1 MRFEPDHDP
10 DPFRELDNKY
20 STFTGISDFPEEIQK
35 MVDTSYSKIER
46 SVREY
51 EEKNPDKIGPQAY
64 MAVQDVQI
72 TAIQKELK
80 NIFST
85 LLLVAKKLDEDLG
98 NGDS

>member
-10 DPFRELDNKY
+10 DPSRDFDDKF
-20 STFTGISDFPEEIQK
+20 STFTGISNFPAEIQK
-35 MVDTSYSKIER
+35 MVDTSYAKIER

-51 EEKNPDKIGPQAY
+51 EDKNPDKVGPQAY

-72 TAIQKELK
+72 TAMQKELK

-85 LLLVAKKLDEDLG
+85 LLLIAKKLDEDFG